1 MIIIPVILNG
11 SQVKILKLI
20 QFWIQDN
27 ILKFKGNDEISFE
40 KLCETA
46 KSDSLERQ
54 MEDDNIPEK
63 KKEFDDNDDL

>member
-11 SQVKILKLI
+11 SQVLIILI

-46 KSDSLERQ
+46 KSDA
-54 MEDDNIPEK
+54 MEIEMTDDDFPEK
-63 KKEFDDNDDL
+63 NKDVVDQMK